1 MKIVTKGRLNLLLE
15 FILYSIL
22 YTGTFLLVEI
32 PFKSFEI
39 NSDYPALIAFISIII
54 IYILEKVL
62 KPILVTIFTP
72 ITGLTFGLFYFVIN
86 AFLLKI
92 TDWILG
98 NRLEF
103 TNIWI
108 LFFIAII
115 LALLNMLIEKII
127 IEPIIKKAGKK

>member
-39 NSDYPALIAFISIII
+39 NSDHPALIAFISIII

-72 ITGLTFGLFYFVIN
+72 ITGITFGLFYFVIN

-98 NRLEF
+98 PKLDF

-115 LALLNMLIEKII
+115 LALLNMLIEKLII
-127 IEPIIKKAGKK
+127 DPIIKRAGKR

>member
-1 MKIVTKGRLNLLLE
+1 MKLVTKGRLNMLLE

-22 YTGTFLLVEI
+22 YTLTFLLVEI

-39 NSDYPALIAFISIII
+39 NSKYPVVVAFLAIVV

-86 AFLLKI
+86 TFMLKL

-98 NRLEF
+98 PRLDF
-103 TNIWI
+103 TDIWI
-108 LFFIAII
+108 LFFISII
-115 LALLNMLIEKII
+115 LAILNLLIEKII
-127 IEPIIKKAGKK
+127 IEPIIRRANK

>member
-1 MKIVTKGRLNLLLE
+1 MKIVTKGKINMLLE

-54 IYILEKVL
+54 IYVLEKVL

-72 ITGLTFGLFYFVIN
+72 ITGITFGLFYFVIN

-98 NRLEF
+98 NKLEF

-115 LALLNMLIEKII
+115 LAILNMMIEKII